1 MTISENQ
8 SETPSPHLPTWLIWS
23 LILVSFVGFL
33 DASYLTIAHYT
44 GLALRC
50 TVFNGCEQVTPS
62 QYSEIFGIPVS
73 ILGLITYVYLFV
85 FAIASLK
92 NKSWAKKLLVPT
104 LAFTLGGLGFSL
116 YLTYIEFF
124 VLYAVCIFCLT
135 QQLFILSISILL
147 SLSVWHSKKISN

>member
-1 MTISENQ
+1 MKTSFSKTLVVLPGLGIAVTAYLIQQHYAPVATSFCNFNDYVSCDIVNKSE
-8 SETPSPHLPTWLIWS
+8 
-23 LILVSFVGFL
+23 
-33 DASYLTIAHYT
+33 
-44 GLALRC
+44 
-50 TVFNGCEQVTPS
+50 
-62 QYSEIFGIPVS
+62 YSEIFGIPVS